1 MNKITSKPMG
11 PENLREVLQAL
22 DRQIALRGGGP
33 IGLVVCGG
41 SALAA
46 LGLTARNTGDT
57 DVLGQAV
64 SEGGVTRII
73 RITAFPAWLDEAAG
87 AVARDFALPKAWL
100 NLGPAA
106 QLDSGLPEG
115 LEKRLQQV
123 SYGPL
128 LTAYYI
134 SRFDQIHFKLFA
146 SVDRGPGDYH
156 VSDLMALNPT
166 PEEILSAARWVSGQD
181 ASPEFGKLLRD
192 FLSQNGYADVA
203 SNI

>member
-1 MNKITSKPMG
+1 MNKSIKKPMG

-46 LGLTARNTGDT
+46 LGLTTRTTGDT

-64 SEGGVTRII
+64 SEGGATRIV
-73 RITAFPAWLDEAAG
+73 RITAFPPWLDEAAG
-87 AVARDFALPKAWL
+87 AVARDFALPKTWL
-100 NLGPAA
+100 NLGPAS

-115 LEKRLQQV
+115 LEKRLQPV
-123 SYGPL
+123 VYGPL

-134 SRFDQIHFKLFA
+134 SRLDQIHFKLFA

-156 VSDLMALNPT
+156 VSDLMALSPT
-166 PEEILSAARWVSGQD
+166 PAEMTAATRWVSGQD
-181 ASPEFGKLLRD
+181 TSPEFGALLRD
-192 FLSQNGYADVA
+192 FLAKKGYQDAA
-203 SNI
+203 SKI